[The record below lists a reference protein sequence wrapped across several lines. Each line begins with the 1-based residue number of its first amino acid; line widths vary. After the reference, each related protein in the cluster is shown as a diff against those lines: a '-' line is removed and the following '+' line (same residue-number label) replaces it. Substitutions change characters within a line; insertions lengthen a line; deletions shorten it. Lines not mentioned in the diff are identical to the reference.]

1 MEERMVRDAR
11 AGVRMLSR
19 ALLEPRGALQGLG
32 MAVS

>member
-19 ALLEPRGALQGLG
+19 LLEPGGAVQGLG